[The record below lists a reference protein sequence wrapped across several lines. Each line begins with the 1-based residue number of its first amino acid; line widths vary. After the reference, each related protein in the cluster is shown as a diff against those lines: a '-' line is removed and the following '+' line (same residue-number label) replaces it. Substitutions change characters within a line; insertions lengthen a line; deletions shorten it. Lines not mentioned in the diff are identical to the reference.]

1 MTQSSPSPKHRG
13 EPRRRW
19 RRRIVPAGTIRN
31 PEPPR
36 PETLA
41 QIADLDADIALLEA
55 EEAVLR
61 AELGPR
67 QREDLP

>member
-1 MTQSSPSPKHRG
+1 MEVPTVNESYSPKHRG
-13 EPRRRW
+13 E
-19 RRRIVPAGTIRN
+19 

-41 QIADLDADIALLEA
+41 LIADLAADIALLEA

-61 AELGPR
+61 AELGLP